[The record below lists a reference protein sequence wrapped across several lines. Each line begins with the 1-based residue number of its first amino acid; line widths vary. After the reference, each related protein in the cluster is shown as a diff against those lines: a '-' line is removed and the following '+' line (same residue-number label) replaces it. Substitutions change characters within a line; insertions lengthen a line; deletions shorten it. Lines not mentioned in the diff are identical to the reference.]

1 MYELSAERELRK
13 PVVAGFIIESTP
25 QKVATTWLHTK
36 APASIKTCSTHTHTQ
51 QGSVSLSA
59 VREECKDKQHCVRL
73 PTRLSAPK
81 PDEASRRC
89 LHVQGL
95 DQGN

>member
-36 APASIKTCSTHTHTQ
+36 APASIKTCSTHTHTHNKAV
-51 QGSVSLSA
+51 SVSVQCVKSA
-59 VREECKDKQHCVRL
+59 KTSSTV
-73 PTRLSAPK
+73 
-81 PDEASRRC
+81 
-89 LHVQGL
+89 
-95 DQGN
+95 